1 MSVSAATRSESK
13 QAGGQGGDN
22 PTAMLHEEASKLIP
36 GVLPL
41 LEDVSSGEP
50 GDTFTIEVDDRNCF
64 LDVTVVQWSCYGAQ
78 HGEKKVKTQIRGNV
92 GSRFP
97 PDWGFD
103 SRGAGQLRF
112 FEMVEFV
119 RYVNK
124 VRYFYAELPS
134 LVELFSEDAEDAED
148 NEDCA
153 KRGGG
158 ESKQASGQ
166 AGRTSDCQGVQEKVQ
181 PVDVHD
187 AKTQQ
192 LLELLNS
199 KPKVIT
205 CRRELNMAMVLSA
218 ANFMLASEEL
228 REDPSV
234 CLCLCSRDYL
244 EAVDDRTS
252 EDVMAKLFE
261 HMRVELDADFVARVF
276 HIFEEKSDWRRMRTF
291 LRVHD
296 NDISERGID
305 ELKKGV
311 LYMPGKKM
319 PNQFLCP
326 IMQAPMRD
334 PVVTADGHTYDRVNI
349 QRWFDQG
356 KRTSPMTNR
365 TLENWSVLPNFA
377 LKSLMA
383 DMCEMYTFKFPGREP
398 SLAGPYSFVKYV
410 YVYAPTKTVRIVD
423 DTFEC
428 CVSPQAAMKRERG
441 GEYGGYLHRLKM
453 DGVSVGKQLKLRD
466 CRHTGPVN
474 QDRMIAGCQL
484 LGVEGWVYMEKDTEI
499 MALTTEAGVEGVTVA
514 GAHYIDKPYCS
525 CVWLN
530 HRKFRDAFAL
540 ASFEGQ
546 DMDRWWKNSVF
557 DSPFAAVSKF
567 ATE

>member
-1 MSVSAATRSESK
+1 M
-13 QAGGQGGDN
+13 
-22 PTAMLHEEASKLIP
+22 IP

-64 LDVTVVQWSCYGAQ
+64 LDVTVVEWSCYGAH

-97 PDWGFD
+97 SVWGFD

-153 KRGGG
+153 ERGGG

-166 AGRTSDCQGVQEKVQ
+166 AGRTSDCQGVQEKV
-181 PVDVHD
+181 PPCLADD

-192 LLELLNS
+192 LLELLRS
-199 KPKVIT
+199 EPKMIT
-205 CRRELNMAMVLSA
+205 RRKELTMAMMLSP

-228 REDPSV
+228 REDQSM
-234 CLCLCSRDYL
+234 CLCLISRDYL
-244 EAVDDRTS
+244 NEVDDRTS
-252 EDVMAKLFE
+252 EEDMAKLFA
-261 HMRVELDADFVARVF
+261 HMRVELTADFVARVF
-276 HIFEEKSDWRRMRTF
+276 HIFETNLDWRRMRTF
-291 LRVHD
+291 LSACD
-296 NDISERGID
+296 KDISAEVVD

-311 LYMPGKKM
+311 IYMPGKKM
-319 PNQFLCP
+319 PNEFLCP
-326 IMQAPMRD
+326 IMQTPMRV
-334 PVVTADGHTYDRVNI
+334 PVVTADGHTYDKANI
-349 QRWFDQG
+349 QRWFDRG
-356 KRTSPMTNR
+356 NDTSPLTNR
-365 TLENWSVLPNFA
+365 ALESQSVLPNFA
-377 LKSLMA
+377 LKSLMIG
-383 DMCEMYTFKFPGREP
+383 MCETYTFEFPGREP
-398 SLAGPYSFVKYV
+398 SLSGPYSFVRYV
-410 YVYAPTKTVRIVD
+410 YVYASTKTVPIEG
-423 DTFEC
+423 DTLEC
-428 CVSPQAAMKRERG
+428 YISPQAAMKRERG
-441 GEYGGYLHRLKM
+441 IKYNGYLHRLKM
-453 DGVSVGKQLKLRD
+453 DVDNKGLQLRD
-466 CRHTGPVN
+466 CRFYALVN

-484 LGVEGWVYMEKDTEI
+484 LGVDGWVFKENDTEI
-499 MALTTEAGVEGVTVA
+499 MALTTKTGVEGVTAA
-514 GAHYIDKPYCS
+514 GVESIDKPYCS
-525 CVWLN
+525 CVRLGN
-530 HRKFRDAFAL
+530 TKFRNAFAM
-540 ASFEGQ
+540 AMFEGQ
-546 DMDRWWKNSVF
+546 DVESWWKNSVF